1 MGVESRTWR
10 TDRGDGM
17 HAPAVTTVPRLH
29 PCAGNGQRQEKRGG
43 RRSAPETRAEAL
55 TRAKRSKK
63 AFPGAG
69 KTEDAPQR
77 TDGAPAAGAEGRRG
91 NRAEMKRD
99 AQQEG
104 RQAFGKTSPVR
115 NNARRRGRASCP
127 KNASSDDRTAA
138 LRTEKRFRK
147 SGDGLEGQAIR
158 GERSFSSSTGN
169 VRRKTPSATEST
181 SHARR
186 RRITA
191 ERAASKEYPSRAVQK
206 SRTERQDDDAVG
218 KEPGPRGEGEAPR
231 QRRECAEDAPG
242 LRQSTVAVLQ
252 HCGVC
257 DKSLGI

>member
-17 HAPAVTTVPRLH
+17 LAPAVTTVPRLH
-29 PCAGNGQRQEKRGG
+29 PRAGNGAAAGETRG
-43 RRSAPETRAEAL
+43 RRSAPGTRAEVL
-55 TRAKRSKK
+55 SRAKRSKE

-69 KTEDAPQR
+69 KTKDAPQR
-77 TDGAPAAGAEGRRG
+77 TDDAPAAGAEGRRG
-91 NRAEMKRD
+91 NRAEMERD

-115 NNARRRGRASCP
+115 NNARRRGRVSCP

-138 LRTEKRFRK
+138 LRIEKRFRQ

-158 GERSFSSSTGN
+158 GERGFSSSTGN

-191 ERAASKEYPSRAVQK
+191 ERAASKEYPSRAVQR
-206 SRTERQDDDAVG
+206 SRTEREDDDAVG
-218 KEPGPRGEGEAPR
+218 KEPGPRGEGESPR
-231 QRRECAEDAPG
+231 QQRECAEDAPG
-242 LRQSTVAVLQ
+242 LRQSTVAVPQ
-252 HCGVC
+252 HCGAC
-257 DKSLGI
+257 DKDIEI